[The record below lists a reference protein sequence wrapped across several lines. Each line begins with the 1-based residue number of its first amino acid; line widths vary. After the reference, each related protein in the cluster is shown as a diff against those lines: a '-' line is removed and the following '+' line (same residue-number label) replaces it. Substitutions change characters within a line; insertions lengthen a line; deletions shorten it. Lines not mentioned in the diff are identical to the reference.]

1 MPVTFNDDG
10 SAFKLTRIDPPDVSD
25 ADIKNLLK
33 MINFVEENKNKDVR
47 TELEN

>member
-10 SAFKLTRIDPPDVSD
+10 SAFKFTRIDPPDASD

-33 MINFVEENKNKDVR
+33 IINFVEENKDVR
-47 TELEN
+47 T